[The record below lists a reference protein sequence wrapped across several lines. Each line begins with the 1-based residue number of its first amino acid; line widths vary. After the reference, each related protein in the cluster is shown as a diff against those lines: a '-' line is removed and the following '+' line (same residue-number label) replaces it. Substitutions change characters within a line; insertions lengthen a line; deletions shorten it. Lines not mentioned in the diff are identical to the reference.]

1 MGSFFHSAHCPGAEL
16 SLPTLKQELKK
27 LILQNLAKKITTAN
41 IKKAAVVAKKVFAG
55 STHLEHTKSTLLQH
69 PLLVG
74 G

>member
-1 MGSFFHSAHCPGAEL
+1 M
-16 SLPTLKQELKK
+16 KQELKK

-41 IKKAAVVAKKVFAG
+41 IKKKAAVVAKKVFAG

>member
-1 MGSFFHSAHCPGAEL
+1 ML
-16 SLPTLKQELKK
+16 TLKQELKK

-41 IKKAAVVAKKVFAG
+41 IKKKAAVVAKKVFAG
-55 STHLEHTKSTLLQH
+55 STHLECTKSTLLQH

>member
-1 MGSFFHSAHCPGAEL
+1 M
-16 SLPTLKQELKK
+16 
-27 LILQNLAKKITTAN
+27 AKKITTAN
-41 IKKAAVVAKKVFAG
+41 IKKKKAAVVAKKVFAG